1 MDFVFGTQCTWKQ
14 MGLNDKNVTRPHG
27 QLNKKPLELDNEEEV
42 PINVDPHDR
51 YISHKIQEL
60 I

>member
-1 MDFVFGTQCTWKQ
+1 